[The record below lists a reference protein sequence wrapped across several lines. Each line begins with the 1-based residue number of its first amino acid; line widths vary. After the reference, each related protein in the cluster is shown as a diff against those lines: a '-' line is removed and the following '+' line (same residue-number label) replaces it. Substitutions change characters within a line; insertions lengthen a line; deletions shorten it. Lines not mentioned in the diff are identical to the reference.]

1 MIRTTLAAVIAAAAL
16 TACASSA
23 RGGSTTPSSAST
35 TSTTPTTSTAST
47 PAEDNAM
54 RTIAVGTSTTL
65 QHGETVRLPDGA
77 TLRFVGV
84 PQDSRCPPNARCIR
98 AGDADMEFVFAIV
111 GGPQATVKANLPEA
125 PSKNMGAWR
134 LTVEDLAFEERP
146 PVTLRIDPAN

>member
-1 MIRTTLAAVIAAAAL
+1 MIRTTLAAICVATAL
-16 TACASSA
+16 AACASSA
-23 RGGSTTPSSAST
+23 SGGSTTT
-35 TSTTPTTSTAST
+35 TS
-47 PAEDNAM
+47 AEDSAM
-54 RTIAVGTSTTL
+54 RTVAVGTSTTM

-77 TLRFVGV
+77 TLKYVGV

-98 AGDADMEFVFAIV
+98 AGDADIEFVFAIA
-111 GGPQATVKANLPEA
+111 GGPSAPVKPNLPEA

>member
-23 RGGSTTPSSAST
+23 ASS
-35 TSTTPTTSTAST
+35 
-47 PAEDNAM
+47 EDSAM
-54 RTIAVGTSTTL
+54 RTIATGTSTTM
-65 QHGETVRLPDGA
+65 QQGETVRLPDGA
-77 TLRFVGV
+77 TLRFVAV

-98 AGDADMEFVFAIV
+98 AGDADLEFVFAIA